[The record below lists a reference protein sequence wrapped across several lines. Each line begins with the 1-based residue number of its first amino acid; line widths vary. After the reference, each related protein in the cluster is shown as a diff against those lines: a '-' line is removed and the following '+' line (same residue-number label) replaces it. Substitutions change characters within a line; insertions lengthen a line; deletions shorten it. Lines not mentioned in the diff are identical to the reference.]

1 MEVTVEVTKGLER
14 RMTVTLP
21 GSDIDEQIE
30 KRLRSLSKTV
40 KLEGFRPG
48 KVPQKIIK
56 QRYKGQVTTEVMGD
70 VVQTTFGQALSQEDI
85 RPASGPTLQS
95 REMKDDNVFEY
106 IVTFEVYPEI
116 TIKGL
121 DKIKVEKPIVETT
134 DEDIDKMITTLR
146 QQRITWNEVERESQK
161 DDRMVVGFDGRI
173 DGEDFDGGSTKDMP
187 IILGAGSMLSEFEDN
202 LVGLKAGDEK
212 TFKVK
217 FPKDYHAE
225 NIAGKTAE
233 FSVKVD
239 SVSEPILPEVDDA
252 FARDFGVG
260 DGGVDKL
267 REDIRDNMQRELDHA
282 IRTQVKSQ
290 IMEGLLEKNE
300 IDLPNALVD
309 EEIQRLREATL
320 HDMKQ
325 AGNTNMPDM
334 PSSVFEDQARKRVS
348 LGLLVAELV
357 KINEIKPDKAR
368 LDEEIKVIASTY
380 EQPEAIEQ
388 AYRDRPEL
396 RQGIEA
402 TVMENQVVDVL
413 MEQVKVKEV
422 KKNFYDVVQSR
433 V

>member
-95 REMKDDNVFEY
+95 QEMKDDNVFEY

-146 QQRITWNEVERESQK
+146 QQRITWNEVERASQK

-380 EQPEAIEQ
+380 EQPEAVEQ
-388 AYRDRPEL
+388 AYRDRQEL

>member
-21 GSDIDEQIE
+21 DSDIDEQIE

-320 HDMKQ
+320 HDMKR
-325 AGNTNMPDM
+325 AGNANMPDM
-334 PSSVFEDQARKRVS
+334 PSSAFEDQARKRVS